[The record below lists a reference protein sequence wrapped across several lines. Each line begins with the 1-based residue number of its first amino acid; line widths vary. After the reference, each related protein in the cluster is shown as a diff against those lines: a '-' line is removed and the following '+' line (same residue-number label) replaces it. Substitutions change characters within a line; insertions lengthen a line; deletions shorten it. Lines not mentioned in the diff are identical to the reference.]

1 MEPPRPTV
9 PLATWPI
16 KPSLG
21 VLCRK
26 WTLPILWDMMAKPE
40 PRFTEILRSNPGLSP
55 RLLAM
60 RINELEREGILRRVP
75 STVDAREV
83 YYELSPKGK
92 DLVHV
97 LVAVLRF
104 AAKHEA
110 SRIFPDGQSRKLEEA
125 YPGVDEW
132 AKRFAPG
139 EP

>member
-1 MEPPRPTV
+1 
-9 PLATWPI
+9 
-16 KPSLG
+16 
-21 VLCRK
+21 
-26 WTLPILWDMMAKPE
+26 
-40 PRFTEILRSNPGLSP
+40 
-55 RLLAM
+55 M